1 MQKLPLQM
9 VRLAML
15 IKLEFD
21 IDDAATLLGISK
33 VSVYKSRQRMKILF
47 GGIQPEK
54 LIGRM

>member
-1 MQKLPLQM
+1 M